1 MSRIEKENCYLE
13 MAQTISQR
21 STCRRYHCGVV
32 IANEEEIIATGY
44 NGAPKGRD
52 HCTDLEQCAELE
64 GKPCRGVPAEVN
76 AIAAADHKACRGATL
91 YMACVNVQTG
101 EPEARCPGPYSQGLI
116 INAGISR
123 VVVLT
128 APGRYEVYNV
138 PDWVFNDDTLPGV

>member
-13 MAQTISQR
+13 IAQTISQR
-21 STCRRYHCGVV
+21 STCRQCHCGAV
-32 IANEEEIIATGY
+32 IVHDDEIVATGY

-52 HCTDLEQCAELE
+52 HCTDLEHCAEQE
-64 GKPCRGVPAEVN
+64 GKPCRGVHAEAN
-76 AIAAADHKACRGATL
+76 AIAAADRSLCHGATL
-91 YMACVNVQTG
+91 YMVAVNAQTG
-101 EPEARCPGPYSQGLI
+101 EIEGNSPCAYCRGLI